1 MNLLLP
7 LFLIIFLSSSLLSQI
22 EIDTTILLKQSL
34 IDSTK
39 LEAYIYYLP
48 TGDFRK
54 EEYKSF
60 FLEDIHSVSTHTKS
74 IKPRK
79 TTTVKQEIITIPK
92 GVEDL
97 GLFGNGM
104 FFIFEQSKDSIL
116 TIPIL
121 KLKTN
126 HFLKPFFELKD
137 SLKSPFFN
145 FNEKG
150 LVIRFQELDKVFER
164 IDYYTTTTID
174 GVKMQIVFSKKG
186 TNLFVLHA
194 SLFPFN
200 VNSIDFKEWLILYFL
215 IREYDLF
222 KYLNLKP
229 NFTNESLKN
238 ELRILNQYIDLYL
251 KNEK

>member
-1 MNLLLP
+1 
-7 LFLIIFLSSSLLSQI
+7 
-22 EIDTTILLKQSL
+22 L

-48 TGDFRK
+48 SRDFQK
-54 EEYKSF
+54 EKYESL
-60 FLEDIHSVSTHTKS
+60 FLEDIHSVSTHTTS

-79 TTTVKQEIITIPK
+79 ITTVKQEIITIPK
-92 GVEDL
+92 GLEDL

-104 FFIFEQSKDSIL
+104 FFILEQSKDSTL

-126 HFLKPFFELKD
+126 EFLSPFLELKD
-137 SLKSPFFN
+137 SLKSPFFS
-145 FNEKG
+145 FTEKD
-150 LVIRFQELDKVFER
+150 LVIRFQELDKIFKR
-164 IDYYTTTTID
+164 IDYKPTTTID
-174 GVKMQIVFSKKG
+174 GIQMRVVFSKKG

-194 SLFPFN
+194 SLYPFN

-229 NFTNESLKN
+229 KFTNEYLKN